1 MDLLLHGFLYQNN
14 NRVFEQTHDG
24 GSFYEMKTIIITFLV
39 THPRI
44 HSAHK
49 LLELHMKRSQ
59 VVRGG
64 GGEGHEES
72 PMKGLNCLPL
82 RDQQA

>member
-1 MDLLLHGFLYQNN
+1 MDLLLHDFLYQNN
-14 NRVFEQTHDG
+14 NRVFEQTHDV

-39 THPRI
+39 TRPRI

-49 LLELHMKRSQ
+49 LLELHIKRSQ

-64 GGEGHEES
+64 GGEGQRKA
-72 PMKGLNCLPL
+72 P
-82 RDQQA
+82 